1 MLPRETIWEVSSP
14 PLEGGLVDGHWWSL
28 VFQCRSAAEV
38 EVWVLPSLIP
48 CVISFI
54 PGEPQALFSSFL
66 EGTPTELSYRNL
78 LTKQPAMLS
87 LSSFSLALKIVKE
100 KILLFT
106 FTLYPILSGYYLILT
121 PDVWVLQTS
130 SNPVTPV
137 QCSEMYCV
145 CFFVFGWIPKHAG
158 SYFSDQGSNLNPC
171 PLQWKP
177 SVLTAGLP
185 GNPQCPVT

>member
-1 MLPRETIWEVSSP
+1 
-14 PLEGGLVDGHWWSL
+14 
-28 VFQCRSAAEV
+28 
-38 EVWVLPSLIP
+38 
-48 CVISFI
+48 
-54 PGEPQALFSSFL
+54 
-66 EGTPTELSYRNL
+66 
-78 LTKQPAMLS
+78 MLS

-145 CFFVFGWIPKHAG
+145 CLFFCVW
-158 SYFSDQGSNLNPC
+158 LNPKTC
-171 PLQWKP
+171 GILLLRPGVKP
-177 SVLTAGLP
+177 EPMPSAVEAQRP
-185 GNPQCPVT
+185 NRWIARESPVPCNLIQF